1 MSYAEIRRRP
11 RNTLAWAVTLSLSA
25 CSCAAI
31 AQDGADTPASR
42 DTAAA
47 ARTVAAPSATLDTV
61 TVTAQKR
68 SENERKVPASI
79 SVIGEQQLENQH
91 VTQLSDLNGYLPA
104 MTISDGGTPGQTAVS
119 LRGIPTVGPGAVV
132 GTYID
137 DTPLGSSSN
146 FARSGAFVLDLL
158 PYDIQ
163 RVEVL
168 RGPQGTLYGA
178 SAMGGLLKYVLKDPD
193 LDSFEGRAG
202 VGVSSIRGAGDNG
215 WNARAGIN
223 APLIEGKLALRASVA
238 NEFTPGWVDNVV
250 DGRKGINDTRQR
262 SGHVSLLWQAN
273 EDLRV
278 KLTGLHQNIDAD
290 DNSLIPLDAVTRR
303 PSFGEDR
310 TGKPVRERFEKK
322 IDYFAATV
330 NWDLHWADFV
340 SATSYSKT
348 STLQVNDLSKVYGPL
363 FPLFDEP
370 EGVSEFPL
378 SLNLKKWTQE
388 LRLASKSD
396 GPVEWMLGGFYT
408 RETSANHQ
416 EASAESFA
424 GVPIAALNPLLIA
437 DLPST
442 YKEAALFGNLTYKFN
457 DRFDVTAGLRYAR
470 NEQDFKQIISAGSL
484 VAPGTTPGESSENV
498 TTYLLGS
505 RWHLDDDS
513 MLYLRIASGYRPGG
527 PNLALPG
534 VPKTVD
540 SDSLVNYEFGWKS
553 LLFDRRA
560 SLDLAV
566 YQIDWKDIQ
575 LSAATPNGLTYLSNG
590 GKARSRGVELTSA
603 FKLTPNFRV
612 GFNASFTDAYL
623 IEDAPAL
630 GGLPGDTLPGIPR
643 WTWALSADYD
653 FALPHGMSGHVGGGY
668 HWLGKRKTNVDSNP
682 DTASL
687 DAVGQLNLN
696 ADISKGRWT
705 LRAYVRNLGDRRDY
719 SALSPVRSGTTNQIV
734 EWQANALQPRTVG
747 LEFDR
752 WF

>member
-1 MSYAEIRRRP
+1 MPHAIFRRP
-11 RNTLAWAVTLSLSA
+11 HNALAWAVGLSLGA
-25 CSCAAI
+25 WNCAAI
-31 AQDGADTPASR
+31 AQDAN
-42 DTAAA
+42 AAA
-47 ARTVAAPSATLDTV
+47 ADRPARETAAPSATLETV

-79 SVIGEQQLENQH
+79 SVVGEQQLENQH

-104 MTISDGGTPGQTAVS
+104 MTIQDGGTPGQTAVS

-158 PYDIQ
+158 PYDLQ

-193 LDSFEGRAG
+193 LDGFEGRVGAG
-202 VGVSSIRGAGDNG
+202 ISAIGGAGDNG
-215 WNARAGIN
+215 WNARAGLN
-223 APLIEGKLALRASVA
+223 APLIEGELALRASFA
-238 NEFTPGWVDNVV
+238 NEYTPGWIDNAL
-250 DGRKGINDTRQR
+250 DSRKHINDTRQR
-262 SGHVSLLWQAN
+262 SGHVSLLWRAN
-273 EDLRV
+273 DKVRL
-278 KLTGLHQNIDAD
+278 KLTGLHQTVDAD
-290 DNSLIPLDAVTRR
+290 DNSTILLDAQSRR
-303 PSFGEDR
+303 PTFGEDV
-310 TGKPVRERFEKK
+310 TGKPVRERFEKQV
-322 IDYFAATV
+322 DYFAATL
-330 NWDLHWADFV
+330 NWDVQWADFV

-363 FPLFDEP
+363 FPLLGEP

-378 SLNLKKWTQE
+378 SLDLKKWTQE
-388 LRLASKSD
+388 LRLASKSE
-396 GPVEWMLGGFYT
+396 GPVEWMLGAFYT
-408 RETSANHQ
+408 REKSANHQ
-416 EASAESFA
+416 QASAESFA
-424 GVPIAALNPLLIA
+424 GVPIAGLNPLLVA

-442 YKEAALFGNLTYKFN
+442 YQEAALFGNLTYKFN

-498 TTYLLGS
+498 TTYLFGS
-505 RWHLDDDS
+505 RWHLDEDS

-534 VPKTVD
+534 VPKTVN
-540 SDSLVNYEFGWKS
+540 SDSLVNYELGWKA
-553 LLFDRRA
+553 LMFERRA
-560 SLDLAV
+560 SIDLAA
-566 YQIDWKDIQ
+566 YQIEWKDIQ
-575 LSAATPNGLTYLSNG
+575 LSAATPNGLTYLTNA
-590 GKARSRGVELTSA
+590 GKARSRGIELTSA
-603 FKLTPNFRV
+603 FKLTPSLRL
-612 GFNASFTDAYL
+612 GFNASYTDAYL
-623 IEDAPAL
+623 IDAAPAL
-630 GGLPGDTLPGIPR
+630 NGQSGDTLPGIPR

-653 FALPHGMSGHVGGGY
+653 FALPRGMSGHVGGGY

-682 DTASL
+682 DTAPLS
-687 DAVGQLNLN
+687 ASGQLNLN

-719 SALSPVRSGTTNQIV
+719 TSLSPVRSGTTNQVV
-734 EWQANALQPRTVG
+734 EWQANQLQPRTVG
-747 LEFDR
+747 LEFDL